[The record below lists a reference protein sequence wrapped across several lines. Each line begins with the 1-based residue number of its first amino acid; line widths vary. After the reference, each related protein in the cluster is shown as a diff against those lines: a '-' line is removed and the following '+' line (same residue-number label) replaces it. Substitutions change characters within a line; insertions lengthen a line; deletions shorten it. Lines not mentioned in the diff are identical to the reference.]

1 MSYKRPKHFRYA
13 PDVSVL
19 NVGRSHYVFFHS
31 RAVAGPMSFRRADR
45 EAKIL
50 SSHLTQ
56 ETTMARRHYRRRNP
70 IVADTETVVG
80 GLIGLTVLT
89 IGGYFLYKH
98 FNPTPATSTAS
109 NPLLA
114 TSAEMGATVQGVT
127 PTGVQTLN
135 GYEVV
140 PAGG

>member
-1 MSYKRPKHFRYA
+1 MSYRRPKHFRYA

-31 RAVAGPMSFRRADR
+31 RAVAGPMSFRKADR
-45 EAKIL
+45 EAKLL

-56 ETTMARRHYRRRNP
+56 ETTMARRRHYRRRNP
-70 IVADTETVVG
+70 ITTDTEIVIG
-80 GLIGLTVLT
+80 GLIGLSVLGV
-89 IGGYFLYKH
+89 GGYLLYKH
-98 FNPTPATSTAS
+98 FNPTAGTSAS
-109 NPLLA
+109 NALLP
-114 TSAEMGATVQGVT
+114 TSAESGAAVQGVT

-140 PAGG
+140 PQGG